1 MIVFIWII
9 GTRDVRS
16 APPRWKMGCPAPQK
30 LTKLIEKADSLFHR
44 VCPHFEKKGRA
55 FPFWILYSPRIP
67 DERYHLRCFY
77 SVLKMSIYP
86 TALAQTFY
94 LYVVLITDL
103 ATIKYWQLRE
113 SPLEIPHQ
121 HLTSLPHLASGRFLL
136 SGRKCWFPSHAT
148 PRFQLLWQRRSRC
161 CDRFIISKL
170 FIVWGFSTCV
180 RGWNLSL
187 PHPLNL
193 NHNSN
198 FRSHLCQ
205 GLGWLNIVSSSA
217 RGTFSTPQGGSYFP
231 THLGRHCQ
239 KLYFSV
245 I

>member
-1 MIVFIWII
+1 MKNTTSGVSIQSW
-9 GTRDVRS
+9 
-16 APPRWKMGCPAPQK
+16 RWVI
-30 LTKLIEKADSLFHR
+30 LIEYLSATTSTDFLPLCRCRANHR
-44 VCPHFEKKGRA
+44 PGHDKVLAATGRA
-55 FPFWILYSPRIP
+55 G
-67 DERYHLRCFY
+67 
-77 SVLKMSIYP
+77 K
-86 TALAQTFY
+86 
-94 LYVVLITDL
+94 
-103 ATIKYWQLRE
+103 

-136 SGRKCWFPSHAT
+136 SGRKCCFPSHAT

-231 THLGRHCQ
+231 THLPRHCQ